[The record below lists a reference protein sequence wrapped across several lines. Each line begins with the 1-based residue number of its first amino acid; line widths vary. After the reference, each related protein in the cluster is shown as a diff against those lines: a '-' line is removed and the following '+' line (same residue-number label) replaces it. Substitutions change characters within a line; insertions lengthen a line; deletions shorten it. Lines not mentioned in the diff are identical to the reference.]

1 MTRRSAVGVVAVLPI
16 ALSLICG
23 PASVQVLAQRALA
36 QQVLAQQVLA
46 QDGSTTIRKSSPPAA
61 APEQSGGVPESALR
75 PSIGQ
80 EVLPPDNAAPVGE
93 IEPEAVDEGTSWDAA
108 VEVADAPT
116 PLIGDE
122 QADAVKRINDYFNGI
137 TNLQGKFEQIDP
149 SNKRTTGKFYV
160 QRPGKIRFDYAK
172 PAELQIVSDGN
183 TLAIVD
189 TDLKTIEKYPI
200 KKTPFR
206 LLLADEVNLGRDA
219 RIVGVERQEGTLAI
233 SLEDEKGEAAGRI
246 KLTLKSEPQMELSEW
261 LITDAQGLTTQVTVR
276 EIAPR
281 GNFAPDWFTPK
292 DPRGTSP
299 FGQ

>member
-16 ALSLICG
+16 ALSLFCG
-23 PASVQVLAQRALA
+23 PAFA
-36 QQVLAQQVLA
+36 QVLA
-46 QDGSTTIRKSSPPAA
+46 QDGSTTIRKSPPAA
-61 APEQSGGVPESALR
+61 AAPAEESGGVPESALR

-93 IEPEAVDEGTSWDAA
+93 IEPAAVDEGTSWDAA
-108 VEVADAPT
+108 VEVAGAPT
-116 PLIGDE
+116 PLIGDD
-122 QADAVKRINDYFNGI
+122 QTNAVKRINDYFNGI
-137 TNLQGKFEQIDP
+137 TNLQGRFEQIDA
-149 SNKRTTGKFYV
+149 SNKRTRGKFYV

-200 KKTPFR
+200 NKTPFR
-206 LLLADEVNLGRDA
+206 LLLADEVDLGRDA

-246 KLTLKSEPQMELSEW
+246 KLTLKSEPEMELSEW
-261 LITDAQGLTTQVTVR
+261 LITDAQGLTTQVTVS

-281 GNFAPDWFTPK
+281 GNFSADWFKAK
-292 DPRGTSP
+292 DPRGNSP